1 MTTPDKSQHSRRLLL
16 IEPPFYRLY
25 GERYGLVK
33 YPLSLAYLSMAVKE
47 QTDWKVRVL
56 NADFA
61 PASDPFDIT
70 YLTGEGFH
78 CYTENL
84 GNPAAGIWQ
93 SIRSALAAYQPAVVG
108 ISVKSSSLAAAH
120 LIAGI
125 AKDLD
130 QSTIV
135 IVGGPHPSATGPEM
149 LGNSNID
156 ICVAG
161 EGEKTLVELLQA
173 IERGTPLQDVPGL
186 FFRNGHHPEG
196 TPRREPLSDL
206 DLLGYPFRYAREVLI
221 GYEDYPSSAFAYL
234 FATRGC
240 PYQCLFCGSREV
252 WGRKTR
258 FRTPQ
263 NVVGEIAY
271 LRRMGITSF
280 HFDDDTFGVNNA
292 YLKNLCR
299 ALARHCPD
307 IEWSCEIHVQLVKEE
322 NMALMKTAGCTM
334 IQLGIESGNDYILG
348 KVRKGFNIEEALAA
362 SRLITSHG
370 IRLHTFFMA
379 GFPWENQK
387 SLLDTQKVIEEIEC
401 EKIIYSLFTPYPGTE
416 AFRLCQAEGLIPEHY
431 SPSLFGHQSPRNC
444 FCKHLSPEL
453 FRTLSRNIEET
464 VVKKNRAGRKNL
476 LPDP

>member
-1 MTTPDKSQHSRRLLL
+1 MTLMAADRYAKRLLL

-25 GERYGLVK
+25 GESYGLVK

-47 QTDWKVRVL
+47 RTDWDVRAL

-70 YLTGEGFH
+70 YLTGEGFR

-84 GNPAAGIWQ
+84 ENQTAGIWQ
-93 SIRSALAAYQPAVVG
+93 SIRSVLAAYHPSVVG
-108 ISVKSSSLAAAH
+108 ISVKSSSLAAADQ
-120 LIAGI
+120 IAGMV
-125 AKDLD
+125 KDLNRD
-130 QSTIV
+130 AIV

-149 LGNSNID
+149 LGNPHID

-161 EGEKTLVELLQA
+161 EGEKTLVELLMA
-173 IERGTPLQDVPGL
+173 IENGTPIREVAGVC
-186 FFRNGHHPEG
+186 FRNGADSEG
-196 TPRREPLSDL
+196 TPRRKPLADL
-206 DLLGYPFRYAREVLI
+206 DALGFPFRHANESLI
-221 GYEDYPSSAFAYL
+221 GYEDYPRSAFGCL

-263 NVVGEIAY
+263 HVVSEIEY
-271 LRRMGITSF
+271 LQRMGITSF

-292 YLKNLCR
+292 YLQNLCR
-299 ALARHCPD
+299 ALARHCPG

-322 NMALMKTAGCTM
+322 NIALMKTAGCKM
-334 IQLGIESGNDYILG
+334 IQLGIESGNNGVLA
-348 KVRKGFNIEEALAA
+348 KVRKGFTIEEALAA
-362 SRLITSHG
+362 GRRITGHG

-379 GFPWENQK
+379 GFPWETQK
-387 SLLDTQKVIEEIEC
+387 TLLDTKKVIAEIEC

-416 AFRLCQAEGLIPEHY
+416 AFRLCQAEGLIPERY
-431 SPSLFGHQSPRNC
+431 LPSLFGHQSPNNC
-444 FCKHLSPEL
+444 FCKHLSPTQ
-453 FRTLSRNIEET
+453 FRSLSRDIEET
-464 VVKKNRAGRKNL
+464 VVKKNRAGRGDL